1 MSQPW
6 GLDES
11 KDFII
16 SSISTLVTRNKVI
29 LAFALYKKGDE
40 ILVFYISVHMFEK
53 KSLKGFAFSQK
64 FETNLPSINSGGIA
78 GILLLQSRRLRIAK
92 YALGAVE
99 GKRKKRQLSNINIRI
114 ENFDALHQQF

>member
-1 MSQPW
+1 MPYI
-6 GLDES
+6 
-11 KDFII
+11 K
-16 SSISTLVTRNKVI
+16 KVI
-29 LAFALYKKGDE
+29 KYLYF
-40 ILVFYISVHMFEK
+40 ILVYTCLKK
-53 KSLKGFAFSQK
+53 KSLKGFASFSQK

-99 GKRKKRQLSNINIRI
+99 GKRKKRQLSNIKIRI

>member
-1 MSQPW
+1 MPYI
-6 GLDES
+6 
-11 KDFII
+11 K
-16 SSISTLVTRNKVI
+16 KVI
-29 LAFALYKKGDE
+29 KYLYF
-40 ILVFYISVHMFEK
+40 ILVYTCLKK
-53 KSLKGFAFSQK
+53 KSLKGLAFSQK

-99 GKRKKRQLSNINIRI
+99 GKRKKRQLSNINIRK

>member
-1 MSQPW
+1 MI
-6 GLDES
+6 
-11 KDFII
+11 KY
-16 SSISTLVTRNKVI
+16 
-29 LAFALYKKGDE
+29 LYF
-40 ILVFYISVHMFEK
+40 ILVYTCLKK

-64 FETNLPSINSGGIA
+64 FETNLSSINSGGIA
-78 GILLLQSRRLRIAK
+78 GILLLQSRRLRIVK

>member
-1 MSQPW
+1 MI
-6 GLDES
+6 
-11 KDFII
+11 KY
-16 SSISTLVTRNKVI
+16 
-29 LAFALYKKGDE
+29 LYF
-40 ILVFYISVHMFEK
+40 ILVYTCLKK

-78 GILLLQSRRLRIAK
+78 GILLLQSRRLGIAK

>member
-1 MSQPW
+1 MPYI
-6 GLDES
+6 
-11 KDFII
+11 K
-16 SSISTLVTRNKVI
+16 KVI
-29 LAFALYKKGDE
+29 KYLYF
-40 ILVFYISVHMFEK
+40 ILVYTCLKK

-64 FETNLPSINSGGIA
+64 FETNFPSINSGGIA

>member
-1 MSQPW
+1 MPYI
-6 GLDES
+6 
-11 KDFII
+11 K
-16 SSISTLVTRNKVI
+16 KVI
-29 LAFALYKKGDE
+29 KYLYF
-40 ILVFYISVHMFEK
+40 ILVYTCLKK

-114 ENFDALHQQF
+114 ENFDALHQKF